1 MTAVPDLDTS
11 WPRPS
16 ELTDENLDQIIA
28 FLRAQ
33 RANYGQGA
41 DKKAGTKPKPIVN
54 LSLDDLGL

>member
-1 MTAVPDLDTS
+1 MSEDLDTLMARD
-11 WPRPS
+11 PL